1 MPKSEL
7 VQSVLRAAELLKIVS
22 AAPGGISLTAIAQKS
37 KLQKSTA
44 YNLLRTL
51 CAADFLTKGDH
62 NQFTLG
68 AALLKLAAQDYDAA
82 LQSSMKKS
90 LSDIYKKFPDDILTV
105 STFDRGVIRCVLRMS
120 PELPGEIVSCS
131 GKTFPAYISMTGLA
145 LHCYWEKFIEQHY
158 PFEDYGAD
166 MWGNTENFRVALQ
179 ETRRNG
185 YCWKQRAG
193 HWASAFVMPQGWV
206 LGFSGN
212 STTAPSQVSIRHQ
225 AAKEFARQVWGDESV
240 K

>member
-1 MPKSEL
+1 
-7 VQSVLRAAELLKIVS
+7 
-22 AAPGGISLTAIAQKS
+22 
-37 KLQKSTA
+37 
-44 YNLLRTL
+44 
-51 CAADFLTKGDH
+51 
-62 NQFTLG
+62 
-68 AALLKLAAQDYDAA
+68 
-82 LQSSMKKS
+82 
-90 LSDIYKKFPDDILTV
+90 
-105 STFDRGVIRCVLRMS
+105 
-120 PELPGEIVSCS
+120 
-131 GKTFPAYISMTGLA
+131 
-145 LHCYWEKFIEQHY
+145 
-158 PFEDYGAD
+158 

-225 AAKEFARQVWGDESV
+225 AAKEFARQVWGEESV